1 MKKLTIKKS
10 FQIALI
16 LISVLT
22 FFIFILK
29 LFLDYLDNKTTSNPD
44 FERIYKIEREFKKL
58 LSLKINSTA
67 KITEEEKKELLE
79 NLIIQF
85 ENGITENFRKKIE
98 DKFKIGSLQQYSDR
112 AIFRLHE
119 EIDSLD
125 KRGNINLFIGMFLSL
140 SGLAYRGCTVY
151 TSNTY
156 TTYEMLFIHLAPRT
170 LL

>member
-1 MKKLTIKKS
+1 MKKLTLKKS

-112 AIFRLHE
+112 AIFRLLMCAEKTGGFNLVNYRHSSGVYHE
-119 EIDSLD
+119 QETEDLHRRI
-125 KRGNINLFIGMFLSL
+125 
-140 SGLAYRGCTVY
+140 
-151 TSNTY
+151 
-156 TTYEMLFIHLAPRT
+156 
-170 LL
+170 